1 MSNAKNIEKMET
13 KNTQTIENQLI
24 TLLNDVKNS
33 GKIASFNF
41 EINDVKREYHHDD
54 DVCLEIGITFNSM
67 NNWHW
72 FNLESFVDGSEYLRF
87 NHTYYRNT
95 GKIRKSWKHG
105 WNVRQSINRQLKT
118 NLF

>member
-33 GKIASFNF
+33 GKIASFDF
-41 EINDVKREYHHDD
+41 QINDDKRKFHNENDE
-54 DVCLEIGITFNSM
+54 CLWIGITFNSL

-72 FNLESFVDGSEYLRF
+72 FKYERFDQNEFFRFV
-87 NHTYYRNT
+87 HTYYRNT
-95 GKIRKSWKHG
+95 GKIKKTWKHC
-105 WNVRQSINRQLKT
+105 WNVRQSINKKLKT
-118 NLF
+118 KLF